1 MKISRII
8 KISFLTFIFLFTLS
22 LKAQQNESAFQN
34 GEWLKFKVRYGIFNA
49 SYATINLKEE
59 TLNAEKV
66 YHAIG
71 KGSTTG
77 LARLFFKV
85 DDVYESYFGKKDG
98 KPRVFVRDIH
108 EGGYTKK
115 LKIYFNHQEK
125 KAKIDNIKNN
135 VVSEIGIPLGIQDL
149 ISGFYALRNNPKLED
164 IQTGQEI
171 AMDMLFDD
179 DEVFKFKLRF
189 LGRENVKTDFGTIR
203 TLMFRPLVQD
213 GRVFKEEESLT
224 IWITDDQNKIPVKI
238 KASLRVG
245 ALVAELNSFGELK
258 YPTELKK

>member
-1 MKISRII
+1 
-8 KISFLTFIFLFTLS
+8 
-22 LKAQQNESAFQN
+22 
-34 GEWLKFKVRYGIFNA
+34 
-49 SYATINLKEE
+49 
-59 TLNAEKV
+59 
-66 YHAIG
+66 
-71 KGSTTG
+71 
-77 LARLFFKV
+77 
-85 DDVYESYFGKKDG
+85 
-98 KPRVFVRDIH
+98 
-108 EGGYTKK
+108 
-115 LKIYFNHQEK
+115 
-125 KAKIDNIKNN
+125 
-135 VVSEIGIPLGIQDL
+135 
-149 ISGFYALRNNPKLED
+149 
-164 IQTGQEI
+164 
-171 AMDMLFDD
+171 MDMLFDD